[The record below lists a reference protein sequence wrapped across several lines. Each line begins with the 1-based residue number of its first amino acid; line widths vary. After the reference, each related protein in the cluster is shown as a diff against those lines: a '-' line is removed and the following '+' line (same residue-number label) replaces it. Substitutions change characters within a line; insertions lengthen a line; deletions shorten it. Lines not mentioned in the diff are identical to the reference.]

1 MALVSVATNSSITLN
16 ATTFQ
21 TVLAANASRQY
32 VSLCNCDNNDIN
44 VFFGT
49 AGSAVDDTGICIPGG
64 ESYNFNIINVPYTG
78 EISAKAIKGSP
89 LLYILE
95 V

>member
-1 MALVSVATNSSITLN
+1 MALTSTATNSSITLN
-16 ATTFQ
+16 TTAFQ
-21 TVLAANASRQY
+21 TVLASNVNRQY
-32 VSLCNCDNNDIN
+32 VSLCNCDNNDVN
-44 VFFGT
+44 VFFGA
-49 AGSAVDDTGICIPGG
+49 AGSAVSNTGFCIPGG
-64 ESYNFNIINVPYTG
+64 KSYNFNIIDVPYTG